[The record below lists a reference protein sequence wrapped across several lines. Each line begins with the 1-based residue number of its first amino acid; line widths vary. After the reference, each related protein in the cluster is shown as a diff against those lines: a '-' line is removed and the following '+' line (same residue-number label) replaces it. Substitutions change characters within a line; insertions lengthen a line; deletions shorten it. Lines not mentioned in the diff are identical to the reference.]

1 MAIKK
6 KPSAPPAVTVE
17 DFIGAGGQPPADV
30 RGGVVVSNKTEKS
43 LKLRLDEA
51 LLQEIDEVIS
61 SKRPSPSRHHWIVSA
76 IVEKLDREKS
86 KLSQNDI
93 L

>member
-17 DFIGAGGQPPADV
+17 DFIGAGGQPPADI
-30 RGGVVVSNKTEKS
+30 RGDEVVSNKTEKS

-51 LLQEIDEVIS
+51 LLQEIDEVIN

-86 KLSQNDI
+86 KLGQNDI
-93 L
+93 

>member
-1 MAIKK
+1 MVTR
-6 KPSAPPAVTVE
+6 KPTADSILYDAV
-17 DFIGAGGQPPADV
+17 
-30 RGGVVVSNKTEKS
+30 
-43 LKLRLDEA
+43 DEA

-86 KLSQNDI
+86 KSGQNDI
-93 L
+93 

>member
-6 KPSAPPAVTVE
+6 KPIATPAVTVE
-17 DFIGAGGQPPADV
+17 DFIGAGGQPPADI
-30 RGGVVVSNKTEKS
+30 RGGEVISNKIEKS

-86 KLSQNDI
+86 KSGQNDI
-93 L
+93 

>member
-6 KPSAPPAVTVE
+6 KPSATPAVTVE
-17 DFIGAGGQPPADV
+17 DFIGAGGQPPADI
-30 RGGVVVSNKTEKS
+30 REDEVVSNKTEKS

-76 IVEKLDREKS
+76 IVEKLDREKPES
-86 KLSQNDI
+86 SQNDI
-93 L
+93 

>member
-6 KPSAPPAVTVE
+6 KPSAPSAVTVE
-17 DFIGAGGQPPADV
+17 DFIGAGGQPPADILGDEAV
-30 RGGVVVSNKTEKS
+30 PHKTEKS

-86 KLSQNDI
+86 KSNQNDI
-93 L
+93 